1 MQRIPATFLLFAAL
15 LTAQGPGFET
25 ASIKPTPPGGANP
38 LVEWRIGPTPGG
50 GLAAE
55 GLSLKSIIQWAYEL
69 QGYQVSG
76 GPSWVDS
83 VHWSIVAKAPVSQK
97 PEDSIQLK
105 DMNREQQAR
114 YVSEAR
120 QRMQA
125 LLAERFH
132 LVLKRETKEGQ
143 IYALT
148 VGKNGSKMKES
159 AAGGVSAN
167 ASSILS
173 SGTTMRFLT
182 ALLGNNLKRPV
193 TDETSL
199 KGSYSFE
206 LKWDPGQ
213 PASNEP
219 DAPPAEPG
227 PSIFTAIEE
236 QLGLRLESRKAP
248 VEAIVIQSAEKP
260 EN

>member
-1 MQRIPATFLLFAAL
+1 MQRIAATFLLFAGL
-15 LTAQGPGFET
+15 LTAQGPAFET
-25 ASIKPTPPGGANP
+25 ASIKPTAPGGNP
-38 LVEWRIGPTPGG
+38 AVEWTIGPTPGG
-50 GLAAE
+50 GLHVE
-55 GLSLKSIIQWAYEL
+55 NLSLKAIILWAYEL

-83 VHWSIVAKAPVSQK
+83 VHWTIMAKAPEVQK
-97 PEDSIQLK
+97 PEDSVQWK

-114 YVSEAR
+114 IISLAR

-159 AAGGVSAN
+159 ASGGVSAS
-167 ASSILS
+167 ARSILS
-173 SGTTMRFLT
+173 HGTTMQFLT
-182 ALLGNNLKRPV
+182 TLLGSNLRRPV
-193 TDETSL
+193 IDETGL
-199 KGSYSFE
+199 KGNYSFE
-206 LKWDPGQ
+206 LKWVPDQ
-213 PASNEP
+213 PASIEP
-219 DAPPAEPG
+219 DATPAEPG

-236 QLGLRLESRKAP
+236 QLGLRLELRKAP
-248 VEAIVIQSAEKP
+248 VEAIVIQSAERP

>member
-1 MQRIPATFLLFAAL
+1 MQRIPATFLLFAGL
-15 LTAQGPGFET
+15 LTAQGPAFET
-25 ASIKPTPPGGANP
+25 ASIKPTPPGGDPA
-38 LVEWRIGPTPGG
+38 VSWRIGPMPGG
-50 GLAAE
+50 GLVAQ
-55 GLSLKSIIQWAYEL
+55 GLSLKDIILWAYEL

-83 VHWSIVAKAPVSQK
+83 VDWSIMAKAPEAQK
-97 PEDSIQLK
+97 PEDSVHWK
-105 DMNREQQAR
+105 DMNPEQQGR
-114 YVSEAR
+114 YVSAAR

-159 AAGGVSAN
+159 ASGGVSAN
-167 ASSILS
+167 ARSILS
-173 SGTTMRFLT
+173 HGTTMQFLT
-182 ALLGNNLKRPV
+182 TLLGSNLKRPV
-193 TDETSL
+193 TDETGL
-199 KGSYSFE
+199 KGNYSFE
-206 LKWDPGQ
+206 LKWAPDQ
-213 PASNEP
+213 PASTEP
-219 DAPPAEPG
+219 DAPPAESG
-227 PSIFTAIEE
+227 PSIFTAIQE